1 MRLLAAWM
9 TIALAAAAAA
19 DRPVEAART
28 AYLMGTRVTLVAR
41 AAGRELATENLE
53 SLLQSLEQSEA
64 LLSTWRIDTTLGRL
78 NAASPGEPLA
88 LDPGL
93 CTTFQ
98 KLTSWHERTGGAF
111 DPAVGPLVDAWG
123 IERDP
128 RVPSDAEIRSL
139 LPASRL
145 SAWQFDPVGCTV
157 TRPPRGRLDSGGFG
171 KGAAFD
177 AAVRLRLPADGWLID
192 LGGQVGAHGQGP
204 FGGWRVGIADPR
216 RRDREAFAVRLITGS
231 LATSGGSE
239 RDRRAGVRRIGHILD
254 PRSGQPAPFDGS
266 VVVWHE
272 EGFAADVLSTA
283 LYVMG
288 PEAGLRW
295 ADREQIAA
303 VYLIRHNNE
312 LVIRSSRGW
321 TERVR
326 VGRAIYTG
334 VSGMGRL

>member
-1 MRLLAAWM
+1 MRLLVAWM
-9 TIALAAAAAA
+9 IIALTAPAAA
-19 DRPVEAART
+19 DRPADAART

-41 AAGRELATENLE
+41 AAGRELATDSLE

-64 LLSTWRIDTTLGRL
+64 LLSTWRGDTALGRL
-78 NAASPGEPLA
+78 NAASPGQPLA
-88 LDPGL
+88 LDQGL
-93 CTTFQ
+93 CTMF
-98 KLTSWHERTGGAF
+98 KELTSWHERTGGAF
-111 DPAVGPLVDAWG
+111 DPAIGPLVDAWG
-123 IERDP
+123 IERGP

-139 LPASRL
+139 LPASRMR
-145 SAWQFDPVGCTV
+145 AWQFDPAACTV

-177 AAVRLRLPADGWLID
+177 AAVGLKLPAEGWLID
-192 LGGQVGAHGQGP
+192 LGGQVGAHGKGP
-204 FGGWRVGIADPR
+204 SGGWRVGIAHPR
-216 RRDREAFAVRLITGS
+216 HRDREAFAVRLLTGS

-254 PRSGQPAPFDGS
+254 PRTGQPAPFDGS

-272 EGFAADVLSTA
+272 EGLTADVLSTA

-288 PEAGLRW
+288 PEAGLQW

-303 VYLIRHNNE
+303 AYLIPDGDE
-312 LVIRSSRGW
+312 LVIRITRSW

-326 VGRAIYTG
+326 VCPAIYTG